1 MEEVVVVMVVEV
13 EDVTVTE
20 EVEVAEEE
28 EVKVMEQEEVEEALQ
43 MEVGKDSV
51 STVSLFQV
59 LAALEGDTIG
69 FTGVVPE

>member
-20 EVEVAEEE
+20 EVE
-28 EVKVMEQEEVEEALQ
+28 ALQ

-51 STVSLFQV
+51 STVSLFRFWQHWRAT
-59 LAALEGDTIG
+59 LSASQE
-69 FTGVVPE
+69 

>member
-1 MEEVVVVMVVEV
+1 MVVEV
-13 EDVTVTE
+13 EDVTVME
-20 EVEVAEEE
+20 VVEVAE
-28 EVKVMEQEEVEEALQ
+28 EVKVMEREEVEEALQ